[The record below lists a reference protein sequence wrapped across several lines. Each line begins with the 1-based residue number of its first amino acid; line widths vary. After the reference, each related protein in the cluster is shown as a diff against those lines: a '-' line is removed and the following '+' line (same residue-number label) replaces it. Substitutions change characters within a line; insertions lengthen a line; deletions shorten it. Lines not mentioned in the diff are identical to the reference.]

1 MLYESSPTNN
11 SLKYIKFKSVKSYIN
26 EIIKNKM
33 DTKTIGFTGGEP
45 FMNPDIIEMLDL
57 SLISGFQ
64 VLVLSNG
71 LRPIELKFK
80 KLKELPNIK
89 NLTIR
94 LSIDH
99 YQKTFHEK
107 IRGINTWNK
116 LIENIKWLYKNN
128 FKLTFASRL
137 EDETEQEKRLGF
149 AKLFNDLN
157 LSIEVYN
164 KEVLVLFPPMD
175 QALPATEIS
184 QECWSV
190 LKKDQIVSCVLAQE
204 WLSTKKN
211 LFAKVLACTLITKEK
226 DFELGV
232 ELNSKKIVYL
242 NHPFCSQ
249 FCVLGNSSC
258 S

>member
-1 MLYESSPTNN
+1 
-11 SLKYIKFKSVKSYIN
+11 
-26 EIIKNKM
+26 M

-116 LIENIKWLYKNN
+116 LMLASLLPNN
-128 FKLTFASRL
+128 
-137 EDETEQEKRLGF
+137 D
-149 AKLFNDLN
+149 
-157 LSIEVYN
+157 
-164 KEVLVLFPPMD
+164 
-175 QALPATEIS
+175 
-184 QECWSV
+184 
-190 LKKDQIVSCVLAQE
+190 
-204 WLSTKKN
+204 
-211 LFAKVLACTLITKEK
+211 ACRRRR
-226 DFELGV
+226 
-232 ELNSKKIVYL
+232 
-242 NHPFCSQ
+242 C
-249 FCVLGNSSC
+249 
-258 S
+258 